1 MSASQDDF
9 EPPPP
14 GKKRER
20 LLKPPTS
27 SRERLA
33 AAQNSQNDFESSD
46 SDDDIPLSALKAKTS
61 PQKVKKEG
69 KKKKKKKKKDKKAK
83 RKRREEEAAKRK
95 RSKSRGSSGSS
106 SRKPAA
112 KKRKPANKGPKVK
125 TLSNVQIMDTA
136 MKAYR
141 WWEAPKLPDN
151 QAWRNMEHYGVNF
164 PAPYVPH
171 NVKMRYDGRDVDL
184 TPAQEEVATF
194 YAEMPL
200 DGPQLGDP
208 KTKKV
213 FDKNFFNDFKKYLG
227 SKHTIKNFNKCDFGP
242 IRTLVNERR
251 AARKART
258 KEEKEVEKQQKLE
271 VSAKYAYAIVD
282 NHIEK
287 LGNFT
292 IEPPG
297 LFRGRGAHP
306 KTGTLKTRVQ
316 PEQVILNVGDT
327 EMVPKCHVPGHSWGT
342 LVEKKDVTWLATWN
356 ENVMNGTKYVWLA
369 ASSSFK
375 GRGDLA
381 KYEKARKLKK
391 HIVKIR
397 ADYERNL
404 KKKTATIFERQRA
417 TAMWVIDR
425 LALRAGNEKDEDEA
439 DTVGTCSLR
448 VEHLH
453 FDDSGKD
460 GQSKYV
466 ITLDFLG
473 KDSMRHLQT
482 IDLGTRYGDV
492 GINVFNN
499 LKKFCSRK
507 KDDKEIFN
515 ELSVGELNDHL
526 KELMPGLSAK
536 VFRTYNASNT
546 LENELPDNVVNESIG
561 QKVILY
567 NEANRKV
574 AILCNH
580 QKTVSKA
587 FNENMEKM
595 GEKVEIYK
603 QQIEELKTDVR
614 RVRKGKEVKLAKDT
628 TKMDKMQKFKQSH
641 RFKRQPSEDQVR
653 KKLATLEQRLK
664 TFELQMKNKDDNKS
678 VALGTSKI
686 NYMDPRVT
694 VAWCKRN
701 ECPID
706 KVFARALRDKFPW
719 AMGTTTDYKF

>member
-1 MSASQDDF
+1 MSSQDDF
-9 EPPPP
+9 APPPP
-14 GKKRER
+14 GKKREKI
-20 LLKPPTS
+20 LKPPVS
-27 SRERLA
+27 NRMRLA
-33 AAQNSQNDFESSD
+33 QNTIDSSD
-46 SDDDIPLSALKAKTS
+46 SDDDIPLSALKQKGSAS
-61 PQKVKKEG
+61 PVKVKKEE
-69 KKKKKKKKKDKKAK
+69 KKKKKKKKKEKKAK
-83 RKRREEEAAKRK
+83 RKREVEGKRSKSSSSRSGRKKPAAKRK
-95 RSKSRGSSGSS
+95 KVS
-106 SRKPAA
+106 
-112 KKRKPANKGPKVK
+112 NKGPKVK
-125 TLSNVQIMDTA
+125 TLTNVQIMDTA

-141 WWEAPKLPDN
+141 WWDAPPLPDN
-151 QAWRNMEHYGVNF
+151 QAWRQMEHYGVNF
-164 PAPYVPH
+164 PAPYEPH

-213 FDKNFFNDFKKYLG
+213 FDKNFFTDFKKYLG
-227 SKHTIKNFNKCDFGP
+227 SKHVIKKFELCDFGP
-242 IRTLVNERR
+242 IRDLVNKRR
-251 AARKART
+251 AERKART

-271 VSAKYAYAIVD
+271 ISARYAYAIVD
-282 NHIEK
+282 DHIEK

-327 EMVPKCHVPGHSWGT
+327 EMVPKCHVPGHAWGT

-391 HIVKIR
+391 YIVKIR

-404 KKKTATIFERQRA
+404 QSKSATVFKKQRA

-448 VEHLH
+448 VEHIL

-460 GQSKYV
+460 GKSKYV

-482 IDLGTRYGDV
+482 IDLGERYGTI
-492 GINVFNN
+492 GISVFNN
-499 LKKFCSRK
+499 LKKFCSK
-507 KDDKEIFN
+507 KKKDKEIFDK
-515 ELSVGELNDHL
+515 LSVGELNDHL

-546 LENELPDNVVNESIG
+546 LENELPDNVINEPIG

-587 FNENMEKM
+587 FNEGMAKM
-595 GEKVEIYK
+595 GEKLEIYQK
-603 QQIEELKTDVR
+603 QIEELKTDVR

-628 TKMDKMQKFKQSH
+628 TNMDKMEKFKQSH
-641 RFKRQPSEDQVR
+641 RFKRQPSEEQVK

-719 AMGTTTDYKF
+719 AMSTKTDYKF